1 MQIDSSSGNSG
12 GLLWDV
18 PENLI
23 TSEGAL
29 RVIVSDWGDNLA
41 SDESDGFSV

>member
-1 MQIDSSSGNSG
+1 MR
-12 GLLWDV
+12 
-18 PENLI
+18 NLI

-41 SDESDGFSV
+41 SDESDGFFSIVTLLTPPLLLIRLK